1 MKTSNPFGKK
11 YQDLILPEGTKV
23 IDMPDPACVRNPAQ
37 AIRQA
42 LEKPIASA
50 SLHDIAAAKKAKN
63 SSATAVI
70 LISDN
75 TRPVPY
81 RGEEGILLPIIEVLT
96 KAGFRPSEILV
107 LVATGTHREMSEAE
121 LRAIIDEKVFD
132 LGIRVV
138 NHNCRNAAAQTFLG
152 HTGRGT
158 EVYIDSEY
166 LRADLRIA
174 TGLIESHFMAGASGG
189 RKSVCPGIVGEK
201 TTYIFHGAPL
211 MADEKSRELLLE
223 GNPVHEESLE
233 IAKMAGVDFIANVT
247 LNRSFHI
254 TGLFFGDLEK
264 AHEEG
269 VKKLISDVQ
278 VTGCGRPDVVITH
291 AGFVGINHYQSAK
304 CAVSSLGILKEN
316 GYLIILADNTDA
328 GDIVGSSN
336 YKTTLALLKTV
347 GAQNYD
353 RVISSPDWT
362 FIPDQWQ
369 VQQWAKVFKR
379 IPQDH
384 MFFCS
389 PQMHASGY
397 NLYPGSD
404 GAAVGKGAGEDF
416 YNDCIENIMNF
427 IQEKEG
433 GRKLSVSYIADGPYV
448 SVKA

>member
-63 SSATAVI
+63 GSATAVI

-201 TTYIFHGAPL
+201 TTYITSHG
-211 MADEKSRELLLE
+211 R
-223 GNPVHEESLE
+223 
-233 IAKMAGVDFIANVT
+233 
-247 LNRSFHI
+247 
-254 TGLFFGDLEK
+254 
-264 AHEEG
+264 
-269 VKKLISDVQ
+269 
-278 VTGCGRPDVVITH
+278 
-291 AGFVGINHYQSAK
+291 
-304 CAVSSLGILKEN
+304 
-316 GYLIILADNTDA
+316 
-328 GDIVGSSN
+328 
-336 YKTTLALLKTV
+336 
-347 GAQNYD
+347 
-353 RVISSPDWT
+353 
-362 FIPDQWQ
+362 
-369 VQQWAKVFKR
+369 
-379 IPQDH
+379 
-384 MFFCS
+384 
-389 PQMHASGY
+389 
-397 NLYPGSD
+397 
-404 GAAVGKGAGEDF
+404 
-416 YNDCIENIMNF
+416 
-427 IQEKEG
+427 
-433 GRKLSVSYIADGPYV
+433 
-448 SVKA
+448 